1 MWPFNKKTSTEDETP
16 ATHNWFVSERIHGG
30 NPMIVR
36 ADAAFRGRGGVAG
49 YTHQVGIA
57 VPLRKPEP
65 NGLPS
70 TEESEQLNLIEETIC
85 GELETGRESMLV
97 GVITTNG
104 MREFVLY
111 TKDPKKMQERFARW
125 QELLVSHELQL
136 MIQPDRAWDVYNNLV

>member
-1 MWPFNKKTSTEDETP
+1 MWPFTKKTPVDDDTP
-16 ATHNWFVSERIHGG
+16 ATHTWFVSERTHSG

-70 TEESEQLNLIEETIC
+70 TEESEQLNIIEETIV
-85 GELETGRESMLV
+85 GELESGRESMLV
-97 GVITTNG
+97 AVITTNG

-111 TKDPKKMQERFARW
+111 TKDPKKMQERFERW
-125 QELLVSHELQL
+125 KELLVSHELQ
-136 MIQPDRAWDVYNNLV
+136 MMMQPDKEWDVYNRLV